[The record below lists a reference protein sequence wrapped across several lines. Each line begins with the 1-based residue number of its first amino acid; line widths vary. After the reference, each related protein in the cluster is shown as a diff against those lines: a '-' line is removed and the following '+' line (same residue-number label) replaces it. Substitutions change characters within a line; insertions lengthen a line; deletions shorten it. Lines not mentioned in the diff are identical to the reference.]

1 VVGVAGCGDGVTSEG
16 GAVGAAGRGGD
27 GGAVVRGA
35 AAGRDGRARATT
47 RGELGLVGVVLT
59 GAGVGLTVIRT
70 GGAGAFASSTR
81 RSGAAVGAE
90 PSDSN
95 AARQRYPEATPATTS
110 VVSRSASVGI
120 RTRISIRPAL
130 DSIVADFPM
139 R

>member
-59 GAGVGLTVIRT
+59 GFGLTVIRT

-81 RSGAAVGAE
+81 RSGAAVGDVG
-90 PSDSN
+90 SDSN
-95 AARQRYPEATPATTS
+95 AARQR
-110 VVSRSASVGI
+110 
-120 RTRISIRPAL
+120 
-130 DSIVADFPM
+130 
-139 R
+139 